1 MATCQEQMDALS
13 ARFIELQKEL
23 CRVRLNSCRMAL
35 RDAVLSSMDRNGLD
49 EEIQKV
55 AVSMAIGSPCTSR
68 LLQIEQ
74 ALGLDE

>member
-23 CRVRLNSCRMAL
+23 CRVRLNSCRVAL
-35 RDAVLSSMDRNGLD
+35 KAAVLSSRERDGLD

-55 AVSMAIGSPCTSR
+55 AASMAIGSPCTSR
-68 LLQIEQ
+68 LLKIEQ